1 MRISFRL
8 NILAYVLVALM
19 SATASPT
26 GHSQTT
32 KNGRDHGE
40 DFFPFIIGEP
50 TPVDAKRRADGG
62 AIEDLEPFTIGEPTP
77 VDQGNEE

>member
-19 SATASPT
+19 SATPSPT

-32 KNGRDHGE
+32 KSGRDYGE
-40 DFFPFIIGEP
+40 DLVPFIIGEP
-50 TPVDAKRRADGG
+50 TPVDAKRCADGG
-62 AIEDLEPFTIGEPTP
+62 AIEDLEPFIIGEPTP
-77 VDQGNEE
+77 VYQGNEE